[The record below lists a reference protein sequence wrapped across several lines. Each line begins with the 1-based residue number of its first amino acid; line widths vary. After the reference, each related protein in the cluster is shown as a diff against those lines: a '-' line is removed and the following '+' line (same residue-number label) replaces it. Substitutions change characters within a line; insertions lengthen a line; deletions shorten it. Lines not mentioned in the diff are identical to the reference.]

1 MVGNQ
6 IVLERVWDHSNRSH
20 TNYQEERS
28 KTNKQPVLMM
38 KHCYLIYLFIK
49 LWRWLCI
56 TFNFNRSKYF
66 VAVQLHG
73 HSSRQR
79 RNAFSEG
86 IFHNTENE
94 SDHQQYLNFNKFHTI
109 QPNEWLMW
117 EFFFQ
122 CDHVMTKQFNQAIKF
137 KLKWYIQVIYCHF
150 VKDRCLFTKKVL
162 ILKIGRRQRLLI
174 FKGFKLKRL
183 HNSGW

>member
-1 MVGNQ
+1 
-6 IVLERVWDHSNRSH
+6 
-20 TNYQEERS
+20 
-28 KTNKQPVLMM
+28 MM

-66 VAVQLHG
+66 VAAQLHG

-117 EFFFQ
+117 EFFLPMRSCNDQ
-122 CDHVMTKQFNQAIKF
+122 AVQSSNQIPVEMIHSSDLLSF
-137 KLKWYIQVIYCHF
+137 
-150 VKDRCLFTKKVL
+150 
-162 ILKIGRRQRLLI
+162 RQRSLLVYKKK
-174 FKGFKLKRL
+174 FWFFSLQKLVDAKGYSFLKALNWSDYITVVGSFYRY
-183 HNSGW
+183 STYRD

>member
-20 TNYQEERS
+20 TNYREERS

-66 VAVQLHG
+66 VAAQLHG

-137 KLKWYIQVIYCHF
+137 QLKWYIQVIYCHF
-150 VKDRCLFTKKVL
+150 VKDRCLFTKKSFDFFL
-162 ILKIGRRQRLLI
+162 
-174 FKGFKLKRL
+174 FKNWSTPKATHF
-183 HNSGW
+183 